1 MMRGFLESAGE
12 RISIESALPWVSQ
25 LIEESCQDA
34 LRPEREGASV
44 RIRIESRREPF
55 HLDGWE
61 RLTRGVWSRGGEVV
75 IEDVCTSGFDLHLC
89 CSGSTAQFSFRWR
102 PPVRERVA
110 MVGLRSR
117 FHLLARAA
125 LIQYPALWSAGLR
138 ERTLLHA
145 AVCTA
150 GQATPI
156 MAGAGGI
163 GKSTLLA
170 GEVAAGGHAAS
181 DNICVTDGHTAWAL
195 VEPLRVE
202 PVLAVHHKGR
212 QMPHGRVETVLPG
225 RVSELSPDVVVVL
238 RRGLGD
244 EARVLPC
251 DEARAARAL
260 VTGTYM
266 AGELRRYWEFAA
278 SLSAGTGLGPAHP
291 PVRQAADM
299 LAARLPCLEV
309 VLPSRPGRR
318 LAQLLDQMEATA

>member
-1 MMRGFLESAGE
+1 MRGFLESAGE
-12 RISIESALPWVSQ
+12 RISIESAVSWVSQ

-34 LRPEREGASV
+34 LGPEREDASV
-44 RIRIESRREPF
+44 QIVIEARRGPF
-55 HLDGWE
+55 HLDSWE
-61 RLTRGVWSRGGEVV
+61 RLTRGVWCRGGEVV
-75 IEDVCTSGFDLHLC
+75 IEDVCTSGFDLHLR
-89 CSGSTAQFSFRWR
+89 CSGSPAEFSYRWR

-138 ERTLLHA
+138 GRTLLHA

-150 GQATPI
+150 GQMTPI
-156 MAGAGGI
+156 MAGPGGI

-202 PVLAVHHKGR
+202 PVLAAHRGR

-225 RVSELSPDVVVVL
+225 RVSRLTPDVVVVL
-238 RRGLGD
+238 RRGMG
-244 EARVLPC
+244 EYAQVLPC

-278 SLSAGTGLGPAHP
+278 ALSAGTGLGPAHP
-291 PVRQAADM
+291 PVRQAADT
-299 LAARLPCLEV
+299 LAAGLPCLEV
-309 VLPSRPGRR
+309 VLPSRPGAR
-318 LAQLLDQMEATA
+318 LAQLLDQVEATA

>member
-1 MMRGFLESAGE
+1 MRAFLESAGE

-25 LIEESCQDA
+25 LIEEACQDA
-34 LRPEREGASV
+34 LGPGREDATV
-44 RIRIESRREPF
+44 EIRIEARRERF
-55 HLDGWE
+55 DLDGWE
-61 RLTRGVWSRGGEVV
+61 RLTRGVWCRDEEVV
-75 IEDVCTSGFDLHLC
+75 IEDVCTSGFDVHLC
-89 CSGSTAQFSFRWR
+89 CSGIPTRFSYRWR

-125 LIQYPALWSAGLR
+125 LVQYPALWSAGLR
-138 ERTLLHA
+138 GRTLLHA

-150 GQATPI
+150 GEATPI
-156 MAGAGGI
+156 MAGPAGV

-170 GEVAAGGHAAS
+170 AEVQAGGRAAS

-202 PVLAVHHKGR
+202 PAAAGPARGR

-225 RVSELSPDVVVVL
+225 RVSRLSPDRVLVL
-238 RRGLGD
+238 RRGLGE

-251 DEARAARAL
+251 EGARAARAL

-278 SLSAGTGLGPAHP
+278 ALSAGTGLGPAHP
-291 PVRQAADM
+291 PVTQAASA
-299 LAARLPCLEV
+299 LTARLPCLEV
-309 VLPSRPGRR
+309 VLPSRPGPR
-318 LAQLLDQMEATA
+318 LAQLLEQMEATA